1 MAYNIASD
9 IYKTIFSTLQASSD
23 LSYITTFQSR
33 FYPVRREMEFAEL
46 YPYLFLSFGEMGQE
60 TLHSMPNLHHYSAI
74 ISVVAMTWNKGD
86 VNVQTAVN
94 VSTVVTGTNYKI
106 VSIGDL
112 DLTGTTSWESIGA
125 DSTATVGET
134 FEASANGPSGTTAT
148 ILNMDDLVVDA
159 GYTDASS
166 KGILEIVEDVK
177 KVIFTAHKS
186 DRFGYTTEAKRDEM
200 TADVDW
206 TFSTVGNP
214 DITSLQPLLLSPYIE
229 AKQLN
234 IALSIV
240 EGRLTS

>member
-33 FYPVRREMEFAEL
+33 FYPVRREMESSEL

-60 TLHSMPNLHHYSAI
+60 TLHSMPNLHHYNAT

-86 VNVQTAVN
+86 VNVQTAAN
-94 VSTVVTGTNYKI
+94 VSTVVSGKTYTI
-106 VSIGDL
+106 VSLGDL
-112 DLTGTTSWESIGA
+112 NQAGWNTLVGTS
-125 DSTATVGET
+125 GET
-134 FEASANGPSGTTAT
+134 YAVNDIFTSATTGPSGTTAT
-148 ILNMDDLVVDA
+148 ILSITQDA
-159 GYTDASS
+159 GYTDTTT

-177 KVIFTAHKS
+177 KVIFTTHKS
-186 DRFGYTTEAKRDEM
+186 DRFGYTTEAKRDAM

-206 TFSTVGNP
+206 TFSTVSSP
-214 DITSLQPLLLSPYIE
+214 DMTSLQPLLLSPYIE

>member
-9 IYKTIFSTLQASSD
+9 IYKTLFTTLRNSSD

-33 FYPVRREMEFAEL
+33 FYPVRREMEYAAL

-60 TLHSMPNLHHYSAI
+60 TLHSMPNLHHYLAT
-74 ISVVAMTWNKGD
+74 ISIVAMTWNKGD
-86 VNVQTAVN
+86 VNVQTAAN
-94 VSTVVTGTNYKI
+94 VSTVQNGKTYTI
-106 VSIGDL
+106 VSVGDL
-112 DLTGTTSWESIGA
+112 AQTGSTSWQGIGA
-125 DSTATVGET
+125 SATAAAGEVFT
-134 FEASANGPSGTTAT
+134 ANANGPTRTTGT
-148 ILNMDDLVVDA
+148 VVSLIEDA
-159 GYTDASS
+159 GYKDTTT
-166 KGILEIVEDVK
+166 KGILEIIEDVK
-177 KVIFTAHKS
+177 KVVFTAHKL
-186 DRFGYTTEAKRDEM
+186 DRFGYTSETKRDTM

-206 TFSTVGNP
+206 TFSTVSSP

>member
-23 LSYITTFQSR
+23 LSYVTTFQSR
-33 FYPVRREMEFAEL
+33 FYPVRREMESADL

-86 VNVQTAVN
+86 VNVQTAAN
-94 VSTVVTGTNYKI
+94 VSTVVSGKTYTI
-106 VSIGDL
+106 VSLGDL
-112 DLTGTTSWESIGA
+112 DQAGWNTLAGTSSETYAVNDTFIS
-125 DSTATVGET
+125 ATT
-134 FEASANGPSGTTAT
+134 GPSGTTAT
-148 ILNMDDLVVDA
+148 ILSITQDA
-159 GYTDASS
+159 GYTDTTT
-166 KGILEIVEDVK
+166 KGILEIIEDVK

-186 DRFGYTTEAKRDEM
+186 DRFEYATEAKRDAM

-206 TFSTVGNP
+206 TFSTVSSP

>member
-1 MAYNIASD
+1 
-9 IYKTIFSTLQASSD
+9 
-23 LSYITTFQSR
+23 
-33 FYPVRREMEFAEL
+33 METSEL

-60 TLHSMPNLHHYSAI
+60 TLHSMPNLHHYNAI

-86 VNVQTAVN
+86 VNVQTDASN
-94 VSTVVTGTNYKI
+94 
-106 VSIGDL
+106 
-112 DLTGTTSWESIGA
+112 LTQ
-125 DSTATVGET
+125 
-134 FEASANGPSGTTAT
+134 
-148 ILNMDDLVVDA
+148 DA
-159 GYTDASS
+159 GYTDTTT
-166 KGILEIVEDVK
+166 KGILEIIEDVK

-186 DRFGYTTEAKRDEM
+186 DRFEYATETKRDAM

-206 TFSTVGNP
+206 TFSTVSSP

>member
-9 IYKTIFSTLQASSD
+9 IYKTIFSTLQGSSD

-46 YPYLFLSFGEMGQE
+46 YPYLYLSFGEMGQE

-86 VNVQTAVN
+86 VNVQTAAN
-94 VSTVVTGTNYKI
+94 VSTVVSGKTYTI
-106 VSIGDL
+106 VSLGDL
-112 DLTGTTSWESIGA
+112 DQAGWNTLAGTSSETYAVNDTFIS
-125 DSTATVGET
+125 ATT
-134 FEASANGPSGTTAT
+134 GPSGTTAT
-148 ILNMDDLVVDA
+148 ILSITQDA
-159 GYTDASS
+159 GYTDTTT
-166 KGILEIVEDVK
+166 KGILEIIEDVK

-186 DRFGYTTEAKRDEM
+186 DRFEYATEAKRDAM

-206 TFSTVGNP
+206 TFSTVSSP

>member
-9 IYKTIFSTLQASSD
+9 IYKTIFTTLQGSSD
-23 LSYITTFQSR
+23 LSYVTTFQSR

-86 VNVQTAVN
+86 VNVQE
-94 VSTVVTGTNYKI
+94 
-106 VSIGDL
+106 D
-112 DLTGTTSWESIGA
+112 
-125 DSTATVGET
+125 
-134 FEASANGPSGTTAT
+134 AN
-148 ILNMDDLVVDA
+148 DLVEDA
-159 GYTDASS
+159 GYTDTTT